1 MSRDK
6 LLKLI
11 KDNNGYV
18 QTKDLEK
25 YGIHREYL
33 SIFVEEEKLIR
44 VSNGIYQSPDVW
56 SDPYLF
62 LQSKRKNMIFSHDTA
77 LYLHGLTD
85 RDPIKLTATVPTGYN
100 TTQMKSISLDLYT
113 IKKELFHL
121 GETRMKSPYGNDITV
136 YDRERT
142 LCDMIR
148 SRSKLDQHM
157 IVEGL
162 KQYIRLDDRDIHT
175 LMSYAKELRVDK
187 ILRNMLELL
196 LWLFLDKLTT
206 VFKNKKA
213 LTFVKCM
220 I

>member
-121 GETRMKSPYGNDITV
+121 GETRMKSPYGND
-136 YDRERT
+136 RERT

-196 LWLFLDKLTT
+196 L
-206 VFKNKKA
+206 
-213 LTFVKCM
+213 
-220 I
+220 

>member
-196 LWLFLDKLTT
+196 L
-206 VFKNKKA
+206 
-213 LTFVKCM
+213 
-220 I
+220 